1 MELKCSVGRGQFF
14 KAQESL
20 EVDRRKPGTGLE
32 MQLFSFCGKK
42 KKKKKDHNME
52 VEHFEV
58 LRLILF
64 QNLRLFLFQ
73 WLFKSYS

>member
-32 MQLFSFCGKK
+32 MQLFPFVGKR
-42 KKKKKDHNME
+42 KKKDHNME

-64 QNLRLFLFQ
+64 QNLRLFLFH